1 MPRRRL
7 LSAPERASLLAVSTP
22 EVDRIHFHLSESD
35 LGVIRQRRGAHN
47 RLGFAVQL
55 CLLRHPGT
63 VLLPG
68 EAPPQDLLCLIAR
81 QLRVDPALWPKY
93 AEREVTRREHLQEL
107 QTWLGVVP
115 FGRAHHGSPARVL
128 TEISTHTDQGS
139 CSRRHSW
146 SACGRSG

>member
-7 LSAPERASLLAVSTP
+7 LSAPERASLLAVSTT
-22 EVDRIHFHLSESD
+22 EADRIHFHLNESD

-68 EAPPQDLLCLIAR
+68 EAPPQDLLRLVAR

-93 AEREVTRREHLQEL
+93 ASCASAGRTWSSPRR
-107 QTWLGVVP
+107 
-115 FGRAHHGSPARVL
+115 GSTGA
-128 TEISTHTDQGS
+128 STNCA
-139 CSRRHSW
+139 CSPS
-146 SACGRSG
+146 